1 MEKPRL
7 EADSWS
13 FDEDEPDIKH
23 EHVCSIA
30 NFSKEMKMPRCNGQC
45 WENSGAGE
53 VSGRSPSAS
62 HDAVYTYVVELS
74 PAALGPLT
82 AGEVQLPHL
91 LGECAIEVY
100 SYSTL
105 ALHYTTS
112 SRIVLASLEVSS
124 YLAL

>member
-1 MEKPRL
+1 M
-7 EADSWS
+7 
-13 FDEDEPDIKH
+13 
-23 EHVCSIA
+23 
-30 NFSKEMKMPRCNGQC
+30 
-45 WENSGAGE
+45 
-53 VSGRSPSAS
+53 
-62 HDAVYTYVVELS
+62 YTYVVEFS
-74 PAALGPLT
+74 PAALGPPT